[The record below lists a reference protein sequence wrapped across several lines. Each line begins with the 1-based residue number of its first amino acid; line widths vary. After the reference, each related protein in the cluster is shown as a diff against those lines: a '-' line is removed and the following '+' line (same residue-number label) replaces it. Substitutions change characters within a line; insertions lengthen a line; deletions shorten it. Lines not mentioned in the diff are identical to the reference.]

1 MLRVLRSPE
10 VRSQRE
16 AARRVYASHPLAGTP
31 DGAASLE
38 AAVDSITAAMVQ
50 TAVNDDP
57 SRPKAFW
64 SVTAAHR
71 WHGQDVPNSGY
82 GIENPDNVYRHI
94 PVDGVSRYEI
104 LGRMPE
110 NPPSH
115 LSFTLYASLP
125 GTTDMNRE
133 GSPIIAAL
141 DGVEVAADGTF
152 RVTVDPDPAAD
163 RANHLQSRPPTA
175 LLIVRDTLSDWRHES
190 PAVLE
195 MRRLA
200 GPPATPPRSELQMA
214 ERAAWLM
221 ERTIPFWLAYDDELV
236 YTRPVNVVS
245 PPRRRG
251 GGWGFSTSGHFALA
265 EDEALVVTLDRLGAR
280 YLGFQLADPWG
291 VGREYIS
298 RGGSLNAS
306 QAQANSDGSIIYV
319 ISRTDPGVHNW
330 LDPSGLGSGIF
341 AIRWQGV
348 SPTVTSPDG
357 AVRSAEVVKLDGL
370 RELLPAG
377 TVFVSSE
384 QREAQLAERK
394 ASYQRRVSQ

>member
-1 MLRVLRSPE
+1 
-10 VRSQRE
+10 
-16 AARRVYASHPLAGTP
+16 
-31 DGAASLE
+31 
-38 AAVDSITAAMVQ
+38 
-50 TAVNDDP
+50 
-57 SRPKAFW
+57 
-64 SVTAAHR
+64 
-71 WHGQDVPNSGY
+71 
-82 GIENPDNVYRHI
+82 
-94 PVDGVSRYEI
+94 
-104 LGRMPE
+104 
-110 NPPSH
+110 
-115 LSFTLYASLP
+115 
-125 GTTDMNRE
+125 
-133 GSPIIAAL
+133 
-141 DGVEVAADGTF
+141 
-152 RVTVDPDPAAD
+152 
-163 RANHLQSRPPTA
+163 
-175 LLIVRDTLSDWRHES
+175 
-190 PAVLE
+190 
-195 MRRLA
+195 
-200 GPPATPPRSELQMA
+200 
-214 ERAAWLM
+214 
-221 ERTIPFWLAYDDELV
+221 
-236 YTRPVNVVS
+236 VNVVS